1 MANTIARFDGRAED
15 YDRYRERYDA
25 KELLT
30 LLREW
35 SGLTRDWLVA
45 DVGAGT
51 GMLGDVFLANGNQ
64 VIAIEPN
71 DGMRAA
77 CARLHKGEQRLD
89 VRSGT
94 AEATGLPDASVDV
107 VANGRALHWFDGR
120 AAMRECKRVL
130 RPGGWLVVVAAGR
143 TELGREA
150 NEAFTRLLQEF
161 SGDVMLRGN
170 AYHVYSG
177 LNRFFEG
184 NAFHHYERGGEM
196 KLDWEHLRGMALSL
210 SHAPRVD
217 DPRFP
222 KFESLLRTYF
232 DRYQKDGMLTLESRC
247 WVSAGR
253 VGATQT

>member
-1 MANTIARFDGRAED
+1 MD

-35 SGLTRDWLVA
+35 SGLTPDWLIA

-51 GMLGDVFLANGNQ
+51 GMLSDVFLANGNR

-71 DGMRAA
+71 AGMRAA
-77 CARLHKGEQRLD
+77 CTRLHDGEQRLE
-89 VRSGT
+89 VRAGT

-107 VANGRALHWFDGR
+107 VANGRALHWFDVN
-120 AAMRECKRVL
+120 AAMREFKRVL
-130 RPGGWLVVVAAGR
+130 RPGGWVVVVAAGR

-150 NEAFTRLLQEF
+150 NEAFTHLLQEF
-161 SGDVMLRGN
+161 SGDAMLRGN
-170 AYHVYSG
+170 AYQVYSG
-177 LNRFFEG
+177 LNKFFEG
-184 NAFHHYERGGEM
+184 QPFHHYERGSEM
-196 KLDWEHLRGMALSL
+196 KLDWDNLRGMALSL

-222 KFESLLRTYF
+222 KFERLLRDYF
-232 DRYQKDGMLTLESRC
+232 DRYQKDGILTLESRC
-247 WVSAGR
+247 WLNAGR
-253 VGATQT
+253 IGTTQPQRRSSLSIQ